1 MKKIV
6 SLLVLILTFSLHVNA
21 QKKIQVTKFEKNVTS
36 LIGSMNQVEDNTGE
50 ACAVLRVRMP
60 DNIFEIEP
68 NLGIV
73 KKETKTGEL
82 LLWIPV
88 GTKRLTVRHYG
99 VMPLAGYEI
108 PVRLEPKV
116 TYDAEVEIV
125 EYTSGSK
132 GKSYEERDYHVFVG
146 AGYNVTAISGP
157 SAMIG
162 LDYKHHM
169 IEVGAVFGLNK
180 TDDMYFYNSD
190 GNLNAAYNYQAF
202 RVSLRYGYNL
212 GLSDIFSLTPQ
223 LGAAYNSM
231 SGTAIKNGN
240 SNSSYQSTSSISG
253 IAAVR
258 LVAKLSKQIG
268 LYVTPEY
275 DFGLSKEDICKLIG
289 ENDKTFKSWTEGF
302 NLNVGVMISF

>member
-1 MKKIV
+1 MKKIL
-6 SLLVLILTFSLHVNA
+6 SITVLILAFAIQAEA
-21 QKKIQVTKFEKNVTS
+21 QKKIQVTKFERNVTS

-125 EYTSGSK
+125 EYMNGNK
-132 GKSYEERDYHVFVG
+132 GRSYEERDYHVYLG
-146 AGYNVTAISGP
+146 AGYNVMAISGP

-162 LDYKHHM
+162 LEYKHHV
-169 IEVGAVFGLNK
+169 IEAGAIYGLNK

-190 GNLNAAYNYQAF
+190 GNLKAAYNYQAF
-202 RVSLRYGYNL
+202 RVSLRYGYEIVL
-212 GLSDIFSLTPQ
+212 DKSFAVIPQ
-223 LGAAYNSM
+223 IGAAYNIM
-231 SGTAIKNGN
+231 SGTAIQSGT
-240 SNSSYQSTSSISG
+240 SNSSYKSTSSISG
-253 IAAVR
+253 LAAVR
-258 LVAKLSKQIG
+258 LTAKLTKQIG

-275 DFGLSKEDICKLIG
+275 DLGLYKEDICKLIG
-289 ENDKTFKSWTEGF
+289 ENSKTFKNWTEGF
-302 NLNVGVMISF
+302 NLNVGVIVSF

>member
-1 MKKIV
+1 MKKIL
-6 SLLVLILTFSLHVNA
+6 SITVLILAFAIQAEA
-21 QKKIQVTKFEKNVTS
+21 QKKIQVTKFERNVTS

-125 EYTSGSK
+125 EYMNGNK
-132 GKSYEERDYHVFVG
+132 GRSYEERDYHVYLG
-146 AGYNVTAISGP
+146 AGYNVMAISGP

-162 LDYKHHM
+162 LEYKHHV
-169 IEVGAVFGLNK
+169 IEAGAIYGLNK

-190 GNLNAAYNYQAF
+190 GNLKAAYNYQAF
-202 RVSLRYGYNL
+202 RVSLRYGYEIVL
-212 GLSDIFSLTPQ
+212 DKSFAVIPQ
-223 LGAAYNSM
+223 IGAAYNIM
-231 SGTAIKNGN
+231 SGTAIQSGT
-240 SNSSYQSTSSISG
+240 SNSSYKSTSSISG
-253 IAAVR
+253 LAAVR
-258 LVAKLSKQIG
+258 LTAKLTKQIG

-275 DFGLSKEDICKLIG
+275 DLGLYKEDICKLIG
-289 ENDKTFKSWTEGF
+289 
-302 NLNVGVMISF
+302 

>member
-6 SLLVLILTFSLHVNA
+6 SLMVLILTLSLQTNA
-21 QKKIQVTKFEKNVTS
+21 QKKIQVTKFERNVTS
-36 LIGSMNQVEDNTGE
+36 LIGSINQVEDNTGE

-88 GTKRLTVRHYG
+88 GTKRLTIRHYG

-108 PVRLEPKV
+108 PFRLEPKV

-125 EYTSGSK
+125 EYMNGNR

-146 AGYNVTAISGP
+146 AGYNVMSISGP

-162 LDYKHHM
+162 LAYKHHVV
-169 IEVGAVFGLNK
+169 EVGGVFGLNK
-180 TDDMYFYNSD
+180 TDDLYFYNSD
-190 GNLNAAYNYQAF
+190 GNLKAAYNYQAF
-202 RVSLRYGYNL
+202 RVSLRYGYEIEI
-212 GLSDIFSLTPQ
+212 DKTFSVIPQ
-223 LGAAYNSM
+223 MGAGYNNM
-231 SGTAIKNGN
+231 SGTAVKTGTTNN
-240 SNSSYQSTSSISG
+240 SYQSTSSLSG
-253 IAAVR
+253 LASVR

-275 DFGLSKEDICKLIG
+275 DFGLSKEDICKIIG
-289 ENDKTFKSWTEGF
+289 ENNNTFKSWTEGF

>member
-6 SLLVLILTFSLHVNA
+6 SLMALILTLSLQANA
-21 QKKIQVTKFEKNVTS
+21 QKKILVTKFERNVTS
-36 LIGSMNQVEDNTGE
+36 LIGSINQVEDNTGE

-88 GTKRLTVRHYG
+88 GTKRLTIRHYG

-108 PVRLEPKV
+108 PFRLEPKV

-125 EYTSGSK
+125 EYMNGNR
-132 GKSYEERDYHVFVG
+132 GKNYEERDYHVFVG
-146 AGYNVTAISGP
+146 AGYNVMSISGP

-162 LDYKHHM
+162 LEYKHHVV
-169 IEVGAVFGLNK
+169 EVGGVFGLNK
-180 TDDMYFYNSD
+180 TDDLYFYNSD
-190 GNLNAAYNYQAF
+190 GNLKAAYNYQAF
-202 RVSLRYGYNL
+202 RVSLRYGYEIGIDNT
-212 GLSDIFSLTPQ
+212 FSVIPQ
-223 LGAAYNSM
+223 IGAAYNNM
-231 SGTAIKNGN
+231 SGTAVKTGTTNN
-240 SNSSYQSTSSISG
+240 SYQSTSSLSG
-253 IAAVR
+253 LASVR

-275 DFGLSKEDICKLIG
+275 DFGISKEDICKIIG
-289 ENDKTFKSWTEGF
+289 ENNNTFKSWTEGF

>member
-6 SLLVLILTFSLHVNA
+6 SLMVLILTFSLQANA
-21 QKKIQVTKFEKNVTS
+21 QKKIQVTKFERNVTS

-60 DNIFEIEP
+60 DDIFEIEP

-116 TYDAEVEIV
+116 TYDAEVDIV
-125 EYTSGSK
+125 ESWTG
-132 GKSYEERDYHVFVG
+132 GKSRIYEERDYHVFIG
-146 AGYNVTAISGP
+146 AGYNVMAISGP
-157 SAMIG
+157 SVMVG
-162 LDYKHHM
+162 LDYKHHV
-169 IEVGAVFGLNK
+169 IEAGVVYGLNK
-180 TDDMYFYNSD
+180 TDDLYFYNSD
-190 GNLNAAYNYQAF
+190 GNLKAAYNYQAF
-202 RVSLRYGYNL
+202 RISLRYGY
-212 GLSDIFSLTPQ
+212 DIEIGKSISVTPQ
-223 LGAAYNSM
+223 IGAAYNIM
-231 SGTAIKNGN
+231 SGTAIQNGN
-240 SNSSYQSTSSISG
+240 SNSSYQSTNSISG
-253 IAAVR
+253 LASVR

-275 DFGLSKEDICKLIG
+275 DLGLSKEDICKIIG
-289 ENDKTFKSWTEGF
+289 ENNKTFKNWTEGF
-302 NLNVGVMISF
+302 NLNAGIVINF

>member
-1 MKKIV
+1 MKKIL
-6 SLLVLILTFSLHVNA
+6 SFTVLMLAFVIQANA
-21 QKKIQVTKFEKNVTS
+21 QKKIQVTKFERNVTS

-108 PVRLEPKV
+108 PVRLEPKA

-125 EYTSGSK
+125 EYMNGNK
-132 GKSYEERDYHVFVG
+132 GRSYEERDCHVYLG
-146 AGYNVTAISGP
+146 AGYNVMAISGP

-162 LDYKHHM
+162 LEYKHHV
-169 IEVGAVFGLNK
+169 IEAGAIYGLNK

-190 GNLNAAYNYQAF
+190 GNLKAAYNYQAF
-202 RVSLRYGYNL
+202 RISLRYGY
-212 GLSDIFSLTPQ
+212 DIEIGKSISIIPQ
-223 LGAAYNSM
+223 IGAAYNIM
-231 SGTAIKNGN
+231 SGTAIQNGN
-240 SNSSYQSTSSISG
+240 SNSSYQSTNSISG
-253 IAAVR
+253 LASVR

-275 DFGLSKEDICKLIG
+275 DLGLSKEDICKIIG
-289 ENDKTFKSWTEGF
+289 ENNKTFKNWTEGF
-302 NLNVGVMISF
+302 NLNAGIVINF

>member
-6 SLLVLILTFSLHVNA
+6 SLMALILTCSLLANA
-21 QKKIQVTKFEKNVTS
+21 QKKIQLTKFEKNVTS

-116 TYDAEVEIV
+116 TYDAEVEIM
-125 EYTSGSK
+125 EYMNGSK

-146 AGYNVTAISGP
+146 AGYNVMSISGP

-162 LDYKHHM
+162 LDYKHHVV
-169 IEVGAVFGLNK
+169 EVGGVYGLNK
-180 TDDMYFYNSD
+180 TDDLYFYNSD
-190 GNLNAAYNYQAF
+190 GNLKAAYNYQAF
-202 RVSLRYGYNL
+202 RVSLRYGYEIEI
-212 GLSDIFSLTPQ
+212 DKMFSVTPQ
-223 LGAAYNSM
+223 IGAIYNIM
-231 SGTAIKNGN
+231 SGTAIQSGT
-240 SNSSYQSTSSISG
+240 SSSPYQSTSSISG

-258 LVAKLSKQIG
+258 LTVNLSKQIG

-275 DFGLSKEDICKLIG
+275 DLGLYKENKCKLIG
-289 ENDKTFKSWTEGF
+289 DNNKTFKNWTEGF
-302 NLNVGVMISF
+302 NLNVGVIVSF

>member
-6 SLLVLILTFSLHVNA
+6 SLLALILTFSLQANA
-21 QKKIQVTKFEKNVTS
+21 QKKIQVTKFERNVTS

-240 SNSSYQSTSSISG
+240 SNSSYQSTSSVSG

-258 LVAKLSKQIG
+258 VMAKLSKQIG

-289 ENDKTFKSWTEGF
+289 ENDKTFMSWTEGF

>member
-6 SLLVLILTFSLHVNA
+6 SLMALILTCSLLANA

-116 TYDAEVEIV
+116 TYDAEVEIM
-125 EYTSGSK
+125 EYMNGSK

-146 AGYNVTAISGP
+146 AGYNVMSISGP

-162 LDYKHHM
+162 LDYKHHVV
-169 IEVGAVFGLNK
+169 EVGGVYGLNK
-180 TDDMYFYNSD
+180 TDDLYFYNSD
-190 GNLNAAYNYQAF
+190 GNLKAAYNYQAF
-202 RVSLRYGYNL
+202 RVSLRYGYEIEI
-212 GLSDIFSLTPQ
+212 DKMFSVTPQ
-223 LGAAYNSM
+223 IGAIYNIM
-231 SGTAIKNGN
+231 SGTAIQSGT
-240 SNSSYQSTSSISG
+240 SSSPYQSTSSISG

-258 LVAKLSKQIG
+258 LTVNLSKQIG

-275 DFGLSKEDICKLIG
+275 DLGLYKENKCKLIG
-289 ENDKTFKSWTEGF
+289 DNNKTFKNWTEGF
-302 NLNVGVMISF
+302 NLNVGVIVSF